1 MEEQPEK
8 ISGVLTQ
15 ILETASSDAVIQL
28 LQSQRE
34 CRKPLSERKLN
45 SKQRALL
52 TKYPQPENFM
62 VDYSMDLQS
71 KLLSIGATYVGL
83 ASNSSIPTLGLLS
96 VTYGEDT
103 PIEWLVIQLDSL
115 NNFTEVKTKMSNA
128 QIYELAR
135 LIIAQ
140 YWYLNAAEIQYF
152 IGLFKLG
159 HYGRF
164 YGAIDPMK
172 ITSALV
178 DYVMERNNDMD
189 RYEREQMMRERAKRE
204 SESGGITYAEYLE
217 LKKRA
222 ESGDKDAIEQLTKPK

>member
-1 MEEQPEK
+1 
-8 ISGVLTQ
+8 
-15 ILETASSDAVIQL
+15 
-28 LQSQRE
+28 
-34 CRKPLSERKLN
+34 
-45 SKQRALL
+45 
-52 TKYPQPENFM
+52 M